1 VIPEAILHD
10 REAFL
15 GHFSTEQKSA
25 AANLIL
31 KAVRAGCDNP
41 HQVVGFVT
49 AEAERRLALGW
60 GDGLARAVLRL
71 DREALLAGARWALW
85 WESLP
90 YAERQRLKQERST
103 PAIERYMAEQPP
115 TEKQLSY
122 LQALGYSGPAPAN
135 RLEASR
141 LIDEVMRGGRHAR

>member
-1 VIPEAILHD
+1 VVPEAILQD
-10 REAFL
+10 RETFL
-15 GHFSTEQKSA
+15 GHFATEQKSA

-41 HQVVGFVT
+41 HQVVGYVIAT
-49 AEAERRLALGW
+49 AERRLRLGW
-60 GDGLARAVLRL
+60 GAELAQAVLEL
-71 DREALLAGARWALW
+71 DRETLLAGARWALW

-90 YAERQRLKQERST
+90 YAEKQRLKAERST

-141 LIDEVMRGGRHAR
+141 LIDEAVKGGRHAR

>member
-1 VIPEAILHD
+1 VIPEAILQD
-10 REAFL
+10 RETFL
-15 GHFSTEQKSA
+15 GNFTTEQKSA
-25 AANLIL
+25 AMNLVL
-31 KAVRAGCDNP
+31 GAVRAGCDNP

-49 AEAERRLALGW
+49 AEAERRLKLGW
-60 GDGLARAVLRL
+60 GVEVAQALLWL

-90 YAERQRLKQERST
+90 YAERQRLKLERST
-103 PAIERYMAEQPP
+103 PAIERYMEGQPP

-122 LQALGYSGPAPAN
+122 LQSLGYHGLAPAT

-141 LIDEVMRGGRHAR
+141 LIEAVKGGHRAR

>member
-1 VIPEAILHD
+1 VVPEAILHD

-15 GHFSTEQKSA
+15 SHFTTEQRSA
-25 AANLIL
+25 AMNLVL
-31 KAVRAGCDNP
+31 AAVRAGCSEPN
-41 HQVVGFVT
+41 QVVGYVIAT
-49 AEAERRLALGW
+49 AERRLKLGW
-60 GDGLARAVLRL
+60 GAELAQAVLAL
-71 DREALLAGARWALW
+71 DREALLAGARWGLW

-103 PAIERYMAEQPP
+103 PAIERYMAGQLP

-122 LQALGYSGPAPAN
+122 LQSLGYHGPAPAN

-141 LIDEVMRGGRHAR
+141 LIDEAVKGGHRAR